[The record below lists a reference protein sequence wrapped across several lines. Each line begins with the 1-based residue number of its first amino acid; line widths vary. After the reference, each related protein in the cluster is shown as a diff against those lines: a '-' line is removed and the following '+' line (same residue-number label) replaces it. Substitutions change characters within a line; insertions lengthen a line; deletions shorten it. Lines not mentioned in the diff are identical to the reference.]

1 MDSISRPG
9 RATEPRSGG
18 KAVRTRRVAG
28 RKTPYDRPPVAFSPI
43 PSSENPNWLS
53 RLIHSPTRMIAS
65 GAGKLLSSVFTTDSS
80 SSSSSSDTGSDDVD
94 DDNDDNDVSSQETD
108 MMKKNGK
115 AETITH
121 IRSEYQ
127 PMVGRSE
134 NKQTIEQLLMQETFS
149 REECDRLIRIIKSR
163 VVDSPMIQVSG
174 RIVDSDAN
182 MPELCSAAVMEA
194 KNWLE
199 KKKLGSNSKSE
210 LDLGPCTLNTVMLP
224 DFTEGEAGSPVDMAK
239 SYMQTRPPWASP
251 STSHVGYRSPSPT
264 GTQLFKED
272 TPYSLGCTSSASK
285 MKRDSPAS
293 VTWTISEELRKVR
306 SKATEEMLRSL
317 PSSKIDWSSF
327 ALEHKIVANSSVP
340 DDIEARMRDKMQTS
354 TKSLDASLN
363 MATGVTTSYRFPV
376 SQATRE
382 EVQNEALTLNP
393 ATLDTE
399 QNQNVDDTQTT
410 EETREER
417 LSFEQGLQSLEDI
430 KTASQSD
437 AVAVNID
444 GLRDRNGA
452 SQPLNSITEGTIQ
465 DSGLHNQNCPTSKEA
480 VGRGDSF
487 AANGFSSS
495 RHSLSAGHGPPDAE
509 EDPVGLD
516 NKEINPIA
524 AVEEACD
531 LLSEASME
539 VPMMSEND
547 ILPTG
552 SQNSSSMCIEG
563 ISQGIQA
570 SSKRGVVG
578 KTNGTLEKHK
588 GRKLTRYNRRG
599 RGRERG

>member
-1 MDSISRPG
+1 MQGD
-9 RATEPRSGG
+9 
-18 KAVRTRRVAG
+18 
-28 RKTPYDRPPVAFSPI
+28 
-43 PSSENPNWLS
+43 
-53 RLIHSPTRMIAS
+53 
-65 GAGKLLSSVFTTDSS
+65 LL
-80 SSSSSSDTGSDDVD
+80 
-94 DDNDDNDVSSQETD
+94 
-108 MMKKNGK
+108 K
-115 AETITH
+115 
-121 IRSEYQ
+121 R
-127 PMVGRSE
+127 
-134 NKQTIEQLLMQETFS
+134 
-149 REECDRLIRIIKSR
+149 ECDRLIRIIKSR

-224 DFTEGEAGSPVDMAK
+224 D
-239 SYMQTRPPWASP
+239 
-251 STSHVGYRSPSPT
+251 
-264 GTQLFKED
+264 
-272 TPYSLGCTSSASK
+272 

-363 MATGVTTSYRFPV
+363 MATGVTTSYRFPGVIFSSVLGKFSGIVQKFIVIGSWIV